1 MPLQRDSEPLPTIV
15 IWLERGIIGCV
26 FLIALFAPNSIAVT
40 QIGWALGTFLWII
53 RLFVYP
59 RPQLFRTPI
68 DYALLGFFVLTGIS
82 AFFSYAP
89 FTSIGK
95 LRAASLFTIVYL
107 VAENVRTLRLVSCW
121 LCLNPVLVWRTC
133 SSPQSAWC
141 SGKV

>member
-15 IWLERGIIGCV
+15 IWLERGIISCV

-53 RLFVYP
+53 RLVVYP

-82 AFFSYAP
+82 TFFSYAP
-89 FTSIGK
+89 FLDRKIACSE
-95 LRAASLFTIVYL
+95 SFTIVYL
-107 VAENVRTLRLVSCW
+107 CRTCGPFDSFSCW
-121 LCLNPVLVWRTC
+121 LLSNRFLYGEH

-141 SGKV
+141 SEKV